1 MALTALTAHADAQ
14 EKSALLPCTDPSP
27 QCVQQLGDLAIAGN
41 LEIRTLDRAIEYQ
54 RRRMWSSW
62 LNADG
67 FNPISAGLRVIRNV
81 VGGGDR
87 AAVKLEIAR
96 LEQRRASLEDALRQ
110 SVAGALADLDSARRR
125 HEDARV
131 RLRNHE
137 ARRQFMLIG
146 YRLGE
151 GSTEHLLQIW
161 QREDVLRTET
171 VTTTALLD
179 QGLLKLRAL
188 LVPQD

>member
-1 MALTALTAHADAQ
+1 MLMALTARAEAQ
-14 EKSALLPCTDPSP
+14 DQSALLPCTDPSP
-27 QCVQQLGDLAIAGN
+27 QCVQQLANLAIAGN

-81 VGGGDR
+81 IGGGDR
-87 AAVKLEIAR
+87 AAVKLEISR

-125 HEDARV
+125 HDDTGL

-151 GSTEHLLQIW
+151 GSTEQLLQIW
-161 QREDVLRTET
+161 QQEDALRSEAA
-171 VTTTALLD
+171 TARASLD
-179 QGLLKLRAL
+179 QGLLKLLVL
-188 LVPQD
+188 LQSQS